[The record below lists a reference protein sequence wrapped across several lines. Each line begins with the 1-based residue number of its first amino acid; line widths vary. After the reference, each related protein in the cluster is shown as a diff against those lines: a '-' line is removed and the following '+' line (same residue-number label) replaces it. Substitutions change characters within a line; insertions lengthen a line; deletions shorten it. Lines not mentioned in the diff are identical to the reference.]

1 MTLGA
6 KAKDKTAESSKADKI
21 RESNQAV
28 QRALDGDGDL
38 NKAKAILEVSNR
50 TSSHFNLF

>member
-1 MTLGA
+1 MTLCA

-38 NKAKAILEVSNR
+38 NKAKAILEVCNR